1 MAVDPSPGA
10 DGRLMEIYR
19 SIDEVPRGM
28 SSVVTIGKFDGVHSG
43 HLGILSRLKEVAR
56 RRDARSVVITFD
68 RNPQE
73 LFRPEASPKALASLE
88 QKLELLAASGIDAV
102 LVAEFTP
109 EFAALSA
116 EDFISTLLVGALGV
130 REILVGADFRFG
142 HRGAGDVTLLKERS
156 AEYGFEV
163 TVISDVA
170 AAGRRVSSTWVRE
183 LLEAGDVEQAADLL
197 GRLPTVRGTVVPG
210 ARRGRELG
218 FPTANLAAQPQ
229 GFIPADGIYAG
240 WLVDAGV
247 RYPAA
252 ISVGSN
258 PTFDGVPPKQVEAH
272 LLDQDIDLYG
282 HTVDVQFQS
291 RIRGMVAFDG
301 VDALIRGM
309 AEDVAAV
316 RRLLP

>member
-1 MAVDPSPGA
+1 
-10 DGRLMEIYR
+10 
-19 SIDEVPRGM
+19 
-28 SSVVTIGKFDGVHSG
+28 
-43 HLGILSRLKEVAR
+43 
-56 RRDARSVVITFD
+56 
-68 RNPQE
+68 
-73 LFRPEASPKALASLE
+73 
-88 QKLELLAASGIDAV
+88 
-102 LVAEFTP
+102 
-109 EFAALSA
+109 
-116 EDFISTLLVGALGV
+116 
-130 REILVGADFRFG
+130 
-142 HRGAGDVTLLKERS
+142 
-156 AEYGFEV
+156 
-163 TVISDVA
+163 
-170 AAGRRVSSTWVRE
+170 
-183 LLEAGDVEQAADLL
+183 
-197 GRLPTVRGTVVPG
+197 VRGTVVPG